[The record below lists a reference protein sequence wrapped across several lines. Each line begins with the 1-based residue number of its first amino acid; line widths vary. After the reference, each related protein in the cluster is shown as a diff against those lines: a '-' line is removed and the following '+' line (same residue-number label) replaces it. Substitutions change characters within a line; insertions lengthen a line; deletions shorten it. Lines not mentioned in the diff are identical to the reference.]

1 MKPYSVSI
9 MVISVFALAI
19 TLLTF
24 FGSARA
30 YIDPES
36 NLSGY
41 EYKKYLSFEYYK
53 QQEQEYN
60 TDKKNMNYLASLSDA
75 DWKSRWKLQRET
87 SIAEVLH
94 KEKANFFEEFIYFV
108 VFSLLLGLHLYFY
121 RRFVVRNVHVT
132 NL

>member
-1 MKPYSVSI
+1 

-24 FGSARA
+24 FGSVRA
-30 YIDPES
+30 YGDPES

-60 TDKKNMNYLASLSDA
+60 TDKKNMNYLASLSDS
-75 DWKSRWKLQRET
+75 DWKSRWNLHRET
-87 SIAEVLH
+87 SIAEVIH
-94 KEKANFFEEFIYFV
+94 KEKSSFFEEFIYFI
-108 VFSLLLGLHLYFY
+108 VFSILLGLHFYLY
-121 RRFVVRNVHVT
+121 RRFVIRDAHEA